1 MNKEIKIIFLF
12 LVFYVGQFFLNTYI
26 TKHKINVIYNRLEKR
41 CTQDN
46 AFVLRGN
53 AYVCMPCE
61 KCKKEER

>member
-1 MNKEIKIIFLF
+1 MSKEFKIIFLF
-12 LVFYVGQFFLNTYI
+12 LVFSAGQFFLNTYI

-53 AYVCMPCE
+53 AFVCIPCE
-61 KCKKEER
+61 KCKKEEQ

>member
-1 MNKEIKIIFLF
+1 MSREIKIIIFF
-12 LVFYVGQFFLNTYI
+12 LVLCIGQFVLNTYA
-26 TKHKINVIYNRLEKR
+26 TKQKINFIYSRLEKL

-61 KCKKEER
+61 KCKKEE